1 MQCPGTGEITV
12 KSIAKNGLY
21 GIITIFLFKCNEIG
35 LCSKR
40 YWFRLPLEEK
50 MMSKETIV

>member
-21 GIITIFLFKCNEIG
+21 GIITNFWFKCNEIG
-35 LCSKR
+35 LRSKR
-40 YWFRLPLEEK
+40 YWFRLPPGEK
-50 MMSKETIV
+50 